1 MSVNL
6 TSNNKY
12 WNLSANTLNLNGL
25 DVQTEI
31 DNLKNLAA
39 NAWDNTNSG
48 SVETSTGLVLTTD
61 GIVNGAIANGSLST
75 TYNDQT
81 HLTNFIIANPE
92 APNQL
97 ELSIAN
103 NGDASITNTNKNL
116 NINGNTFLTNYAND
130 LVITPL
136 DHNLVVNGN
145 VILNE
150 GYKIGLNNLVDS
162 NNMKIYHDLP
172 LNGDFVFE
180 NGVGSKEQHIGS
192 SLGYWFDNQI
202 YMNGVPIGGGN
213 AQLLP
218 YLQALNVP
226 SAGTFNVPPC
236 VINSSQN
243 FLCRGDVISSSNAQA
258 YSLNTL
264 ASQMAQVID
273 LLKNLTG
280 IQIS

>member
-1 MSVNL
+1 MSANL

-31 DNLKNLAA
+31 DNLKNLAD

-61 GIVNGAIANGSLST
+61 GVVNGAIANGSLST
-75 TYNDQT
+75 TYDDQT
-81 HLTNFIIANPE
+81 NITKFIVANPE

-97 ELSIAN
+97 ELGIDKIGN
-103 NGDASITNTNKNL
+103 ASISNNSQSI
-116 NINGNTFLTNYAND
+116 NINGTYFNTGND
-130 LVITPL
+130 FSINPFNN
-136 DHNLVVNGN
+136 NLVVNGN
-145 VILNE
+145 VILDE
-150 GYKIGLNNLVDS
+150 GYGIAFNNLVDT
-162 NNMKIYHDLP
+162 NNMKIYHDSP
-172 LNGDFVFE
+172 SNGDFIFN
-180 NGVGSKEQHIGS
+180 NGVGSKEQHTGS
-192 SLGYWFDNQI
+192 SGYWFDNQI

-218 YLQALNVP
+218 YLEALQVP

-264 ASQMAQVID
+264 ASQMAQVIEVI
-273 LLKNLTG
+273 KNMTG

>member
-1 MSVNL
+1 MSANL

-31 DNLKNLAA
+31 DNLKNLAD

-61 GIVNGAIANGSLST
+61 GVVNGAIANGSLST
-75 TYNDQT
+75 TYDDQT
-81 HLTNFIIANPE
+81 NITKFIVANPE

-97 ELSIAN
+97 ELGIDKIGN
-103 NGDASITNTNKNL
+103 ASISNNSQSI
-116 NINGNTFLTNYAND
+116 NINGSYFNINSGND
-130 LVITPL
+130 LTIVPSN
-136 DHNLVVNGN
+136 HNLVVNGN
-145 VILNE
+145 VILDE
-150 GYKIGLNNLVDS
+150 GYAIAFNNLVDI
-162 NNMKIYHDLP
+162 NNMKIYHDSP
-172 LNGDFVFE
+172 SNGDFIFN
-180 NGVGSKEQHIGS
+180 NGVGSKEQHTGS
-192 SLGYWFDNQI
+192 SGYWFDNQI

-218 YLQALNVP
+218 YLEALQVP

-236 VINSSQN
+236 VINPSQN

-264 ASQMAQVID
+264 ASQMAQVIEVI
-273 LLKNLTG
+273 KNLTG